1 MTLQR
6 KILIAGAVTLAT
18 LIAGGTAGA
27 QGFAGL
33 EKKVVEKTLSNGLRV
48 IVLPHGSAPVVSMVT
63 YADVGGVD
71 ENQNATGLA
80 HIFEHMAFKGTKTI
94 GTKDHAKEA
103 AALKKEDEA
112 FLALRAER
120 LRRPAPDPVKL
131 KRLEEALTKAQDEAR
146 QYVVPNEIGDII
158 ERAGGQGLNAGTSFD
173 QTVYMYSLP
182 SNKLEL
188 WAALE
193 ADRFTNP
200 VLREFYKE
208 KDVIMEEKRMG
219 ESQPTGRLIA
229 DFMPVAF
236 QAHMYRSFII
246 GHMSD
251 LEGITKEQAEA
262 WFAKYYGARN
272 LTAVVVGDV
281 DPAQV
286 IPMLERTLGT
296 IPAGEKPGQV
306 VTVEPPQR
314 AEKRIIMEDPSQP
327 ILLIGYHKGD
337 INDPDNAVHEAI
349 SDILG
354 GGRSSRLYTC
364 AGQGEEARP
373 RRRRDHGAGPE
384 VPRPVPLL
392 RRAQQ
397 GQDQRGVRGGDLR
410 GARADEEGAG
420 HRGRARGRQGP
431 RQGLLPRPD
440 RLQHGPR
447 DGAGPIREPR
457 GVVAR
462 GVRLAGQDRQGQRG
476 RHPTGRDHHVRQ
488 VEPDRRH
495 DRDGRRG
502 AGPAGREVSGR
513 LP

>member
-6 KILIAGAVTLAT
+6 RILTALAVAVAT
-18 LIAGGTAGA
+18 LIAGGAAWA
-27 QGFAGL
+27 QGFADL
-33 EKKVVEKTLSNGLRV
+33 EKKVVEKTLSNGLKV

-94 GTKDHAKEA
+94 GTKDYAKEA

-120 LRRPAPDPVKL
+120 LRRPAPDPARL
-131 KRLEEALTKAQDEAR
+131 AQLEEALKKAQDEAR
-146 QYVVPNEIGDII
+146 QFVVANEIGDII

-173 QTVYMYSLP
+173 QTIYMYSLP

-188 WAALE
+188 WATLE

-219 ESQPTGRLIA
+219 ESQPTGRLIN

-251 LEGITKEQAEA
+251 LQGITREQAQA
-262 WFAKYYGARN
+262 WFAKYYGAKN

-296 IPAGEKPGQV
+296 IPAGEKPGPV

-354 GGRSSRLYTC
+354 GGRSSRLYRALVKEKKLALAVGAITEL
-364 AGQGEEARP
+364 GQKYPGLFLFYAVPNKGKTNAECEAAIYEELERLKK
-373 RRRRDHGAGPE
+373 E
-384 VPRPVPLL
+384 PVTAAELE
-392 RRAQQ
+392 
-397 GQDQRGVRGGDLR
+397 GVK
-410 GARADEEGAG
+410 ARAKASFLDQIDSNMGLAMALAQSENLEGSW
-420 HRGRARGRQGP
+420 
-431 RQGLLPRPD
+431 
-440 RLQHGPR
+440 
-447 DGAGPIREPR
+447 RELFGSLGEIDKVTAADIQR
-457 GVVAR
+457 VAATTF
-462 GVRLAGQDRQGQRG
+462 VRSNRTVGMIETVA
-476 RHPTGRDHHVRQ
+476 
-488 VEPDRRH
+488 E
-495 DRDGRRG
+495 
-502 AGPAGREVSGR
+502 APA
-513 LP
+513 PPAAK